1 MAHRRGNL
9 PDFEGGE
16 IAQSI
21 YLPRVGPRAG
31 SPRSQEVDESR
42 KSTSPG
48 SRRVQEVEGPNLRF
62 VRNQIVDC
70 HLKVARNSNHPR
82 PVPRPA

>member
-1 MAHRRGNL
+1 MAHRRGNV

-21 YLPRVGPRAG
+21 YLPRVGPRAWK
-31 SPRSQEVDESR
+31 PAL
-42 KSTSPG
+42 PG